1 MIARIA
7 REALLRTASSYPV
20 TIITGPRQ
28 SGKTSLVRT
37 SFPDKLY
44 ISLDSPVSLEAAQN
58 DPIKFISHFPDGA
71 IVDEAHRCPE
81 ICSYIIDSFRTDSRT
96 GLFFLVS
103 PIQFGALLENKV
115 AAEGSGGMRLLPL
128 SFLELAGTKDISNIN
143 ELFFKGFYPPVC
155 ERQLNTEMWY
165 AEYIMNYIERDL
177 RHILNV
183 RSLKAFRQFIRL
195 CAQHSGYILNL
206 SALAS
211 GCGITHN
218 TAKAWIAALEAS
230 HIIFLLEPH
239 PQTFGRRTFKLPKLY
254 FYDVGLAASL
264 LGMKESGQIEG
275 HAAWPMLF
283 ETFVISELVKTRF
296 NAGAKSNLFY
306 WCDSSGN
313 EISVVAERGDA
324 LIPIKIVSGQ
334 PVSEKHASFL
344 IKWRRL
350 NRQTT
355 LPACLIYNGHEQVR
369 LNNITAYPWHEIG
382 EFGPLFT
389 GAAKAYLRK

>member
-37 SFPDKLY
+37 AFPDKPY

-71 IVDEAHRCPE
+71 VIDEAHRCHE
-81 ICSYIIDSFRTDSRT
+81 ICSYIIDSFRTDSRN

-103 PIQFGALLENKV
+103 PIQFDTFPENEV
-115 AAEGSGGMRLLPL
+115 ATEGLGGMRLLPL
-128 SFLELAGTKDISNIN
+128 SFMELADIKDILNIN
-143 ELFFKGFYPPVC
+143 KLFFKGFYPSAR
-155 ERQLNTEMWY
+155 EKQSNTEMWY
-165 AEYIMNYIERDL
+165 AEYIMNYIDRDL

-183 RSLKAFRQFIRL
+183 RSLKAFRQFLRL

-230 HIIFLLEPH
+230 HIIFLLHPH
-239 PQTFGRRTFKLPKLY
+239 PQTFGRRTFKLPKIY
-254 FYDVGLAASL
+254 FYDVGLAVYL
-264 LGMKESGQIEG
+264 LGIRTAAQLEG

-283 ETFVISELVKTRF
+283 ETLVISELIKTRF
-296 NAGAKSNLFY
+296 NAGVESNLFY

-324 LIPIKIVSGQ
+324 LIPIRIESSQ
-334 PVSEKHASFL
+334 SVSEKDAVFL
-344 IKWRRL
+344 SKWRRM
-350 NRQTT
+350 NKQSS

-369 LNNITAYPWHEIG
+369 LNGITAYPWHEIG

-389 GAAKAYLRK
+389 GSARAYLRK